1 MTDEEIKA
9 KYGNVDKIEIFVG
22 AGDSAIGYLI
32 KPSRYVLSPIIAKI
46 QTDPVAACE
55 IWLESCLIKEISDPR
70 MLSDDIILISA
81 MAHMD
86 GIIAL
91 KKSKLTSI

>member
-1 MTDEEIKA
+1 MTEEEIKA
-9 KYGNVDKIEIFVG
+9 KYGSVDKIEIFVG
-22 AGDSAIGYLI
+22 DGDTAVGYLI
-32 KPSRYVLSPIIAKI
+32 KPSRYVLSPVIAKI

-70 MLSDDIILISA
+70 ILTDDTILISA

-86 GIIAL
+86 GIVSL
-91 KKSKLTSI
+91 KKSKLTSM